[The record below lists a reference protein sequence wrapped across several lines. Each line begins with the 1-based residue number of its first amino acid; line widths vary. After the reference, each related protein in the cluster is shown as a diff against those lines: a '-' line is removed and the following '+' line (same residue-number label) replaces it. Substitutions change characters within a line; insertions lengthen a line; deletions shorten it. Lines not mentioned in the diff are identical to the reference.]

1 MQSYLQ
7 CLEEHKDK
15 HHACREHS
23 RSYLQCRMDHQLMA
37 NDNLDDLGYGETQKV
52 KGAKEYDGRKEREGF
67 IA

>member
-1 MQSYLQ
+1 
-7 CLEEHKDK
+7 
-15 HHACREHS
+15 
-23 RSYLQCRMDHQLMA
+23 MDHQLMA